1 MASGLKNFPTEISV
15 VAAAIT
21 FQDGRILMQK
31 RGPAGRHA
39 GLWEF
44 PGGKVEAGESPE
56 NALIREIEEELGLR
70 LDAARLS
77 PVGTA
82 EEPAEGE
89 FPAIV
94 MTLYKAGAWCGEP
107 AALQG
112 QEWSWFSPAQAARL
126 AMPAMDVALLERLRR

>member
-1 MASGLKNFPTEISV
+1 VVSGLKNIPTEIVV

-21 FQDGRILMQK
+21 LQDGRILMQK
-31 RGPAGRHA
+31 RGPGRRHA

-70 LDAARLS
+70 LDPAALS
-77 PVGTA
+77 RAGMA
-82 EEPAEGE
+82 EEPAEGD

-94 MTLYKAGAWCGEP
+94 MTLYRAAAWCGEP

-112 QEWSWFSPAQAARL
+112 QQWGWFSLAQAARL